1 MTVKQ
6 LIAELRK
13 FPQDATIA
21 LEIQEPYDDDAALL
35 QEPLTTVLI
44 ADGKVILA

>member
-6 LIAELRK
+6 LIEKLRTL
-13 FPQDATIA
+13 PQDATIA

-35 QEPLTTVLI
+35 QEPLTTVRI
-44 ADGKVILA
+44 EDGKVVLA